1 MQYIGDDPFG
11 ADEIL
16 GLDEILGAEL
26 MGADL
31 FGLDTFAGDEFGAD
45 PHSSNRRHAMARRPT
60 AHGMSTA
67 QKIAMARAAGGAAV
81 GAKKGQGAYEQVL
94 PFPATTVASLAS
106 TDIELRP
113 QRLFRVERM
122 TVGSSIAR
130 YFVITNISVGQDPQ
144 FVATGEVPAEV
155 FSEVGVGVRLKGAT
169 ANLGNTVVVSIK
181 NIDTTAATQVFRAAI
196 IGTCVY

>member
-31 FGLDTFAGDEFGAD
+31 FGLDTFAGDEMGAD
-45 PHSSNRRHAMARRPT
+45 PHSSSRAMTRRGGG
-60 AHGMSTA
+60 GMSRA
-67 QKIAMARAAGGAAV
+67 QKIALARAAGGAAV
-81 GAKKGQGAYEQVL
+81 ANKKGQGTYEQVL
-94 PFPATTVASLAS
+94 PFPATTVLSLAS

-113 QRLFRVERM
+113 QRLFRVERL

-130 YFVITNISVGQDPQ
+130 YFVITNVSVGQDPQ

-181 NIDTTAATQVFRAAI
+181 NIDTTAASQVFRAAI

>member
-1 MQYIGDDPFG
+1 MQFIGDDPMG

-16 GLDEILGAEL
+16 GLDEILGD
-26 MGADL
+26 DL
-31 FGLDTFAGDEFGAD
+31 FGAELLGLDAFAGDEFFGG
-45 PHSSNRRHAMARRPT
+45 RRPP
-60 AHGMSTA
+60 AKSSMSRG
-67 QKIAMARAAGGAAV
+67 QKIALARAAGGSAV
-81 GAKKGQGAYEQVL
+81 GKRQGQGSYEQVL
-94 PFPATTVASLAS
+94 PFPATTVLSLAQ

-113 QRLFRVERM
+113 QRLFRVERL

-144 FVATGEVPAEV
+144 FVATGQVPAEV

-169 ANLGNTVVVSIK
+169 ANLGNTVVVSVL
-181 NIDTTAATQVFRAAI
+181 NIDTTAPSQVFRAAI

>member
-1 MQYIGDDPFG
+1 MQYIGDDPMG

-31 FGLDTFAGDEFGAD
+31 FGLDTFAGDEMGG
-45 PHSSNRRHAMARRPT
+45 PARRRP
-60 AHGMSTA
+60 AQMSQA
-67 QKIAMARAAGGAAV
+67 QKIALARAAGGAAV
-81 GAKKGQGAYEQVL
+81 GKRHGQGAYEQVL
-94 PFPATTVASLAS
+94 PFPATTVLS
-106 TDIELRP
+106 TLSADIELRP

-130 YFVITNISVGQDPQ
+130 YFVITGISVGQDPQ
-144 FVATGEVPAEV
+144 FVATGQVPAEI

-169 ANLGNTVVVSIK
+169 ANLGNTVVISVI
-181 NIDTTAATQVFRAAI
+181 NIDTTAVSQVFRGAI
-196 IGTCVY
+196 IGSCVY

>member
-1 MQYIGDDPFG
+1 MQFIGDDPMG

-16 GLDEILGAEL
+16 GLDEILGDDL
-26 MGADL
+26 FGADL
-31 FGLDTFAGDEFGAD
+31 MGLDTFAGDEMGAA
-45 PHSSNRRHAMARRPT
+45 NRRQLAHRRP
-60 AHGMSTA
+60 AMNRA
-67 QKIAMARAAGGAAV
+67 QQIAMARAAGGAAV
-81 GAKKGQGAYEQVL
+81 GKRSGQGAYEQVL
-94 PFPATTVASLAS
+94 PFPATTVLSLAS

-113 QRLFRVERM
+113 QRLFRVERL

-144 FVATGEVPAEV
+144 FVATGQVPAEV

-169 ANLGNTVVVSIK
+169 ANLGNTVVVSVT
-181 NIDTTAATQVFRAAI
+181 NIDTTAASQVFRAAI

>member
-1 MQYIGDDPFG
+1 MQFIGDDPMG

-16 GLDEILGAEL
+16 GLDEILGADE
-26 MGADL
+26 L
-31 FGLDTFAGDEFGAD
+31 FGLDTFAGDELMGAD
-45 PHSSNRRHAMARRPT
+45 DILGARRRAVRRPVLNR
-60 AHGMSTA
+60 A
-67 QKIAMARAAGGAAV
+67 QQIAQARAAGGAAV
-81 GAKKGQGAYEQVL
+81 GKRSGQGAFEQVL
-94 PFPATTVASLAS
+94 PFPATTVLSLAS

-130 YFVITNISVGQDPQ
+130 YFVINNISVGQDTQ
-144 FVATGEVPAEV
+144 FVATGQVPAEI

-169 ANLGNTVVVSIK
+169 ANLGNTVVVTIT
-181 NIDTTAATQVFRAAI
+181 NIDTTAASQVFRAAI

>member
-1 MQYIGDDPFG
+1 MQFIGDDPMG

-16 GLDEILGAEL
+16 GLDEILGEDL

-31 FGLDTFAGDEFGAD
+31 FGLDAFAGDEILGA
-45 PHSSNRRHAMARRPT
+45 ARRRPA
-60 AHGMSTA
+60 AHQMRRAQAMGNA
-67 QKIAMARAAGGAAV
+67 QKIALARAAGGAAV
-81 GAKKGQGAYEQVL
+81 GQKHGQGAYEQVL
-94 PFPATTVASLAS
+94 PFPATTVLSLAS

-113 QRLFRVERM
+113 QRLFRVERL

-144 FVATGEVPAEV
+144 FVATGQVPAEV

-169 ANLGNTVVVSIK
+169 ANLGNTVVVSVT
-181 NIDTTAATQVFRAAI
+181 NIDTTAASQVFRAAI